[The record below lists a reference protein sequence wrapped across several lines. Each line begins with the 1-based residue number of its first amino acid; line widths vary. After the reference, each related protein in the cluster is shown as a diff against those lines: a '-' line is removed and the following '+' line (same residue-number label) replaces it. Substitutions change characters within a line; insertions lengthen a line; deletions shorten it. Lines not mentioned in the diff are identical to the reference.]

1 MAQGGSCNRAHDTS
15 KREVDAGCLGCPAG
29 ESGRVVRSRHSPA
42 PSTWG
47 HKGSKLERVM
57 PTCPVQGDGIPM
69 AFWGLREVVLE
80 VVMSTRHTLCTP
92 DQGLD
97 TQGELPAGSSL
108 PRLRRVS

>member
-1 MAQGGSCNRAHDTS
+1 
-15 KREVDAGCLGCPAG
+15 
-29 ESGRVVRSRHSPA
+29 
-42 PSTWG
+42 
-47 HKGSKLERVM
+47 
-57 PTCPVQGDGIPM
+57 M

-108 PRLRRVS
+108 PRLLRVS